1 MKPLPITLKAQWG
14 KRGNSVAGV
23 APDPLLKEGLH
34 LGRVLGT
41 GEWWEHRQGGAQ
53 DTEPWVRRAMAGRNQ
68 AGRART
74 ASWAQLKNLRALRR
88 WLHVSRPSRWLP
100 G

>member
-41 GEWWEHRQGGAQ
+41 
-53 DTEPWVRRAMAGRNQ
+53 
-68 AGRART
+68 
-74 ASWAQLKNLRALRR
+74 
-88 WLHVSRPSRWLP
+88 
-100 G
+100 